1 MAVRVKKL
9 SPALKHGGYSAT
21 GLLPGED
28 RAAFEKLHRDLQAEL
43 RPDGP
48 FEKDIVT
55 DIAKCIWRK
64 NHLDTLRKAK
74 AARKRDYAIRSALIP
89 DPALSLPSAYT
100 RPDPAKVKEAAK
112 TAEMLAREEL
122 GRDYI
127 FVEME
132 DLANPA
138 DMFADLEV
146 VERLDARIDKLFKR
160 LMMLKTFKSLSSSVT
175 PIRRRASHI
184 RPKGSRLISL
194 ILGYGKG
201 SQRRHARCKKVGAA
215 ASTLL

>member
-55 DIAKCIWRK
+55 DIARCIWRK

-100 RPDPAKVKEAAK
+100 RPDPTKIEEAAK
-112 TAEMLAREEL
+112 AAEMLAREEL
-122 GRDYI
+122 GEDYI
-127 FVEME
+127 VEME

-138 DMFADLEV
+138 DMLADLEV

-160 LMMLKTFKSLSSSVT
+160 LMNVENL
-175 PIRRRASHI
+175 
-184 RPKGSRLISL
+184 
-194 ILGYGKG
+194 
-201 SQRRHARCKKVGAA
+201 
-215 ASTLL
+215 